1 MLCLLP
7 RTHAPGIAVL
17 QESGRESWVL
27 EEKPQVPKQPVV
39 EANTGEASQSLGYTW
54 VTSVVAKP

>member
-1 MLCLLP
+1 M
-7 RTHAPGIAVL
+7 
-17 QESGRESWVL
+17 L